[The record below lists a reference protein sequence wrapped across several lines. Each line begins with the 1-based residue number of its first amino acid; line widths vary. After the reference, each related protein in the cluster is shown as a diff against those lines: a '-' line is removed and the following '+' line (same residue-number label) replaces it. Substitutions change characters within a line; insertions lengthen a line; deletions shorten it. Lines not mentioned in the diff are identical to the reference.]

1 MFVTGAVFSFREGIP
16 ELLHPELLHPVPLE
30 SFAVVSVVLAVSVVL
45 DVTSLLQSVVQLLA
59 RHRRRAATSST
70 S

>member
-1 MFVTGAVFSFREGIP
+1 MFVTGAVFSFREGI
-16 ELLHPELLHPVPLE
+16 PELLHPVPLE